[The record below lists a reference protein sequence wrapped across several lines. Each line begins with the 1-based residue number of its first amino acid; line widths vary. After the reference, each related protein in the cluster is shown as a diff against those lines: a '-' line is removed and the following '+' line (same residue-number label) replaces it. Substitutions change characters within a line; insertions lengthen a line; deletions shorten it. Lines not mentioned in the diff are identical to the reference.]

1 MRARR
6 ACAQNAQNVHGSR
19 VLFFISS
26 AVSTVPRWH
35 QLCPGQQAPAC
46 HRPQA
51 DHHLAQLRLVR
62 LLEELP
68 DELSSSVEA
77 ALAKIVH
84 LLSIFLLHRV
94 ITTDSNLVFRPS
106 NPVWCDHEKCYLVSR
121 KELFH
126 PIKGILAAGLQMEVI
141 FKKTFGHPQIH
152 RVDTYDQ
159 DTGMVVLKYI
169 MRQCWTLLYQHYD
182 SKKLFFV

>member
-1 MRARR
+1 MCTKCTKCARQP
-6 ACAQNAQNVHGSR
+6 CFV
-19 VLFFISS
+19 FISS

-46 HRPQA
+46 HCPQA

-152 RVDTYDQ
+152 RVDTDDQ
-159 DTGMVVLKYI
+159 DIGMVVLKYI

>member
-1 MRARR
+1 MSGVAALASLGGGAAQTFYSFVSCDSCDSCAAASGGCTSTVLYMRARR

-94 ITTDSNLVFRPS
+94 VTTDSNLVFRSS
-106 NPVWCDHEKCYLVSR
+106 NPV
-121 KELFH
+121 
-126 PIKGILAAGLQMEVI
+126 
-141 FKKTFGHPQIH
+141 
-152 RVDTYDQ
+152 
-159 DTGMVVLKYI
+159 
-169 MRQCWTLLYQHYD
+169 
-182 SKKLFFV
+182 